1 MAEPAPVPAVTAAT
15 PVSVLVF
22 HGAAADQ
29 QDPVDRAVEAIREIG
44 AANGIAVQAS
54 SDPAAFTA
62 DNLAKYRGVVFL
74 SAKGAT
80 LSPDQEAVLQGYL
93 KDGGGFL
100 GVADAAKAQEQ
111 STWFTGLIGT
121 RPVGSEPVVES
132 VTASG
137 ENAPNETKEKLTD
150 GNPATKWLTRTPTGW
165 VAYRLR
171 AAAAA
176 KRYTLTSANDTQG
189 RDPKDWT
196 LQGSADGTTW
206 TDVDR
211 QTGQAFPERLQTRT
225 FTIADPKSFQH
236 YRLNVTAN
244 SGEPLLQLADL
255 RLVSGDPPPTPDV
268 NQSVVNVVDRQ
279 HPANKGLPLNITR
292 TDRWYNWD
300 PSPVG
305 IVHTVAQVE
314 EWRYDA
320 GQGANGPFHPVSW
333 CRDYEG
339 GRSFYTGMGHTEDS
353 YREEAFRG
361 HLAGALK
368 WTTGLVRGDCQA
380 TIASNYKIERLTAAN
395 QTGQLD
401 QIGEPHGLTVAP
413 DGTIF
418 YVGKAACPSGPV
430 VDWTDPKVGLGC
442 GTIHQFKPDTK
453 KVSLLAT
460 LPVMGNRGSG
470 SELVKNE
477 EGLLGIVPDPAFT
490 ENGWLYVYWMPQDT
504 VDREKRTGKRTIS
517 RLTYDRAAQTID
529 LGTRK
534 DLLQW
539 EVQQHS
545 CCHAGGGMAFDAKG
559 NLYVGSG
566 DSNSSQGSSGYSGN
580 NWTAEWQ
587 GLSFQDARRT
597 AGNTNDLNGKI
608 IRIHPEPDGTYT
620 IPTGNLFPPG
630 TDKTRPEIYVMGVRN
645 ISRLQIDPTTQW
657 LTAAWVGPDATSP
670 SPDLGPAKY
679 ETATIIT
686 EAGNHGWPYCMGNK
700 QPYRDRS
707 STDATKLTGWYNCDA
722 PKNE

>member
-1 MAEPAPVPAVTAAT
+1 MTGGSLTSASTGLAQPAPAPAANATA
-15 PVSVLVF
+15 VSVLVF
-22 HGAAADQ
+22 HGAAAEQ
-29 QDPVDRAVEAIREIG
+29 QDPVGSAADAIREIG
-44 AANGIAVQAS
+44 AANGITVHQS
-54 SDPAAFTA
+54 SDPAEFTTA
-62 DNLAKYRGVVFL
+62 NLAKYRGVVFL
-74 SAKGAT
+74 SAKGTT
-80 LSPDQEAVLQGYL
+80 LSPDQEAALQSHV
-93 KDGGGFL
+93 KAGGGFL
-100 GVADAAKAQEQ
+100 GVADAAKAQDQ
-111 STWFTGLIGT
+111 SSWFTGLIGT
-121 RPVGSEPVVES
+121 RPVGSDPIIES

-137 ENAPNETKEKLTD
+137 ENTPNETKEKLTD
-150 GNPATKWLTRTPTGW
+150 GNAATKWLARTPTGW

-171 AAAAA
+171 AAAAVN
-176 KRYTLTSANDTQG
+176 RYALTSANDSEG

-206 TDVDR
+206 TDLDK
-211 QTGQAFPERLQTRT
+211 QTGQKFPDRLQART
-225 FTIADPKSFQH
+225 FTVADPRPFLH
-236 YRLNVTAN
+236 YRLNITAN

-255 RLVSGDPPPTPDV
+255 RLFAGGSEPPPAPEV
-268 NQSVVNVVDRQ
+268 RQSVVDILDRQ
-279 HPANKGLPLNITR
+279 HPANAGLPLTITR
-292 TDRWYNWD
+292 SDRWYNWE

-314 EWRYDA
+314 EQHHDP
-320 GQGANGPFHPVSW
+320 GPGANGPFHPVSW
-333 CRDYEG
+333 CRDYDG

-353 YREEAFRG
+353 FREDAFRS
-361 HLAGALK
+361 HLTGALK
-368 WTTGLVRGDCQA
+368 WTTGMVRGDCQA
-380 TIASNYKIERLTAAN
+380 TIASNYKVERLTAAN

-413 DGTIF
+413 DGTVF
-418 YVGKAACPSGPV
+418 YVGKGACPSGPV

-453 KVSLLAT
+453 QVSLLAT

-477 EGLLGIVPDPAFT
+477 EGLLGIVPDPAFA
-490 ENGWLYVYWMPQDT
+490 ENGWLYIYWMPQDT
-504 VDREKRTGKRTIS
+504 VDREKRTGKRTVS
-517 RLTYDRAAQTID
+517 RLTYDRATQKID
-529 LGTRK
+529 LATRK

-580 NWTAEWQ
+580 NWTADWQ

-608 IRIHPEPDGTYT
+608 IRIHPEPDATYT
-620 IPTGNLFPPG
+620 IPQGNLFPPG
-630 TDKTRPEIYVMGVRN
+630 TEKTRPEVYVMGVRN
-645 ISRLQIDPTTQW
+645 ISRLQIDPVTQW

-679 ETATIIT
+679 ETATII
-686 EAGNHGWPYCMGNK
+686 
-700 QPYRDRS
+700 
-707 STDATKLTGWYNCDA
+707 
-722 PKNE
+722 